1 MFYPIIDFQSN
12 DIKGFIKQWR
22 SFYNYE
28 NMNLYDDNIG
38 KVVLS
43 KQDLIEL
50 YIWKNGTILS
60 EKKMKSLE
68 TKILNRLDKVNEFK
82 QNFSIPDFLDEFE
95 DVSFVWK
102 IFLLHIVNP
111 IWYPIYD
118 QHVHRAYLFLTK
130 DSSFKAIENTI
141 SKRRKD
147 NFYFGEY
154 LHFTTGLKVEDKI
167 EIQDIDR
174 ALFSFGQ
181 FLKNYKVDFEK

>member
-1 MFYPIIDFQSN
+1 MFYPSIDFQSD
-12 DIKGFIKQWR
+12 DIKCFIKQWS

-28 NMNLYDDNIG
+28 NMNLYDNNIG
-38 KVVLS
+38 KLSLS

-50 YIWKNGTILS
+50 YIWKNGTVLS
-60 EKKMKSLE
+60 KKKMESLE
-68 TKILNRLDKVNEFK
+68 IKILNRLDKINELK
-82 QNFSIPDFLDEFE
+82 QHFSIPDFLEEFK

-130 DSSFKAIENTI
+130 NNAFKRIDNAITE
-141 SKRRKD
+141 KQKD

-174 ALFSFGQ
+174 ALFCFGQ
-181 FLKNYKVDFEK
+181 FLKNYKIDFEK